1 MEGHLSD
8 SESREKFTHSHFSPP
23 LAPFF
28 FPMILR
34 QLRGTKGDERHGVGR
49 GGGVTEGEIFRA
61 LMVLIMMML
70 LLLPKLSS
78 FMLPAIKVKI
88 LWSLFEMVEQWNS
101 YVIAGKVSRK
111 SSMRQFLTCAID
123 IGAQQLR

>member
-1 MEGHLSD
+1 MTQNGRTLERLRVQREIYALTLFASVGSFLFSYDFTTIEGD
-8 SESREKFTHSHFSPP
+8 KRRRKARRWE
-23 LAPFF
+23 
-28 FPMILR
+28 
-34 QLRGTKGDERHGVGR
+34 

-88 LWSLFEMVEQWNS
+88 L
-101 YVIAGKVSRK
+101 
-111 SSMRQFLTCAID
+111 
-123 IGAQQLR
+123 

>member
-1 MEGHLSD
+1 MAILLALVIKIERLMLSLISVNFMTQNGRTLERLRVQREIYALTLFASVGSILFSYDFTTIEGD
-8 SESREKFTHSHFSPP
+8 KRRRKARRWE
-23 LAPFF
+23 
-28 FPMILR
+28 
-34 QLRGTKGDERHGVGR
+34 

-88 LWSLFEMVEQWNS
+88 L
-101 YVIAGKVSRK
+101 
-111 SSMRQFLTCAID
+111 
-123 IGAQQLR
+123 